1 MTIIL
6 SILLVALSVAYYFTF
21 KPFITQRIAVRNFLK
36 HYNPQVDIVP
46 ELLPIGKYAGKEWFV
61 FKNPL
66 ELPAKRSEMI
76 EMFSQWADLNMTPE
90 FARKQ
95 LLSIKALLNK
105 GDNAGALYVIQD
117 IIARTELAA
126 HESIMIDLAC
136 SLVLVE
142 GENPRIPEGK
152 FFEMKKNLIQGDEQT
167 KAFFLTYAFRS
178 IKKYEALSEADF
190 LTYLKKQDIAE
201 KLNTKSSPLA
211 TQSFQSQT
219 KSKPQRPSLRTSL
232 SQSKSS
238 SKG

>member
-1 MTIIL
+1 
-6 SILLVALSVAYYFTF
+6 
-21 KPFITQRIAVRNFLK
+21 
-36 HYNPQVDIVP
+36 
-46 ELLPIGKYAGKEWFV
+46 
-61 FKNPL
+61 
-66 ELPAKRSEMI
+66 MI
-76 EMFSQWADLNMTPE
+76 EMFSQWADLNMTPD

-105 GDNAGALYVIQD
+105 SDTAGALYVIQD

-136 SLVLVE
+136 SLVFVE

-152 FFEMKKNLIQGDEQT
+152 FFELKKNLIQGDEQT
-167 KAFFLTYAFRS
+167 KAFFLTYAFHS

-211 TQSFQSQT
+211 TQSLQSPT